1 MRGRSGF
8 YLAFC
13 VKKKGEN
20 WSGAWFICFVMRS
33 CISYLLFQHGGMPFS
48 KVLICVDYAGLCFL
62 TIFIKHVSP
71 TLFIFA
77 KECQRGRLLEI
88 FLIIILGKNNPH
100 VFQ

>member
-20 WSGAWFICFVMRS
+20 WSEAWFICFVMRS

-62 TIFIKHVSP
+62 TLSNMFLLP
-71 TLFIFA
+71 YLFLLKNA
-77 KECQRGRLLEI
+77 KGGDCWRY
-88 FLIIILGKNNPH
+88 FLS
-100 VFQ
+100 